1 MIKLSVIIP
10 IYKVENYIIE
20 CLESVCC
27 QLVEGVEV
35 ILVNDGTPDNSM
47 LMARKYISEKY
58 NHLLN
63 QFVFIDQENQGQSVA
78 RNNALEVAQGS
89 YVAFVDSDDKVVN
102 QYVKTLLPLLDNDV
116 DIIQFKSYRF
126 CSEFEEDK
134 TIFDVNVDVEGEF
147 FFTSNLIKQLFNK
160 AAWFPWLNIY
170 KRELFKGKKFEKN
183 IYFEDAIL
191 IPDLFLESKKIIFI
205 GDILYCYRL
214 NNDGSLL
221 NSSKDNISKLIF
233 SYNKSLDIHIE
244 NVKFNSVY
252 SPVIISLFRNYIDFI
267 FKESG
272 VILAFKDYSYF
283 RNKIYPYV
291 EKCRLERGNL
301 FFYKYGFVFFLL
313 HKLFINIRSK
323 MKEILK

>member
-1 MIKLSVIIP
+1 MTKLSLIIP

-47 LMARKYISEKY
+47 LIARKYISEKY
-58 NHLLN
+58 DHLVN

-78 RNNALEVAQGS
+78 RNNALEVAQGL
-89 YVAFVDSDDKVVN
+89 YIAFLDSDDKVVN
-102 QYVKTLLPLLDNDV
+102 HYLKTLLPLLDNDV

-126 CSEFEEDK
+126 CSEFEGDK
-134 TIFDVNVDVEGEF
+134 TIFDVNVEIEGEF
-147 FFTSNLIKQLFNK
+147 FSTSTLIKQLFNK

-170 KRELFKGKKFEKN
+170 KRELFKDKRFEKG

-205 GDILYCYRL
+205 GDILYCYRF
-214 NNDGSLL
+214 NYSGSLL
-221 NSSKDNISKLIF
+221 DSSKFNVSKLIF
-233 SYNKSLDIHIE
+233 SYNKALDIHIE

-252 SPVIISLFRNYIDFI
+252 SPVVISLLRSYINFIFRESGIIST
-267 FKESG
+267 
-272 VILAFKDYSYF
+272 FKDYSRF
-283 RNKIYPYV
+283 RNRIYPYID
-291 EKCRLERGNL
+291 KCRLERGNL

-313 HKLFINIRSK
+313 HKLFLNIRGK
-323 MKEILK
+323 IKEIVK